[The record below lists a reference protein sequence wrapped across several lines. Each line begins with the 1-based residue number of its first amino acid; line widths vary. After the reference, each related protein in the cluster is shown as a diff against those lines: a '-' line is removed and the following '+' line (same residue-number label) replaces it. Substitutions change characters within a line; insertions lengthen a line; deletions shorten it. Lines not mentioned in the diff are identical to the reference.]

1 MSKKNKKKKKKQLEE
16 LNDDINWDYGSYYQ
30 GRSRRQVKDNEIIV
44 YYAGLSLVFLIICF
58 FLCRI
63 FSII

>member
-1 MSKKNKKKKKKQLEE
+1 MSKKKRKKKQLQE

-30 GRSRRQVKDNEIIV
+30 GRSRRQVEDNEIIV

-58 FLCRI
+58 FLYWI

>member
-1 MSKKNKKKKKKQLEE
+1 MSKKNKKKKKQLVE

-30 GRSRRQVKDNEIIV
+30 GRSRKQVQDNEIIA
-44 YYAGLSLVFLIICF
+44 YYACLSLVFLIICF

>member
-1 MSKKNKKKKKKQLEE
+1 MSKKKRKKKQLQE

-30 GRSRRQVKDNEIIV
+30 GRSRRQVEDNEIIV
-44 YYAGLSLVFLIICF
+44 YYAGLSLVFLIISF
-58 FLCRI
+58 FLYWI

>member
-1 MSKKNKKKKKKQLEE
+1 MSKKKRKKKQLQE

-44 YYAGLSLVFLIICF
+44 YYAGLSLVFLITCL
-58 FLCRI
+58 FLCWI